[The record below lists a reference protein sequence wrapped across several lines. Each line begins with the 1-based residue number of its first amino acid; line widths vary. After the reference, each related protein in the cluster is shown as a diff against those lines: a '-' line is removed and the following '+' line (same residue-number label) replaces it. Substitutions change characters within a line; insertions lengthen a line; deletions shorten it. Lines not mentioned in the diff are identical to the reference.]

1 MINILNCRNEK
12 INGSFSAACAM
23 GKGKMAVMVKQIY
36 FQVEIFRTL
45 L

>member
-1 MINILNCRNEK
+1 MKKLMDR
-12 INGSFSAACAM
+12 FSAACAM